1 MGAYMSYNKYNQ
13 GWLKLCP
20 KAVCAVDPQDYF
32 RSIGKELIDKQLEL
46 DTEKEN
52 NAEIRHYL
60 KQGDKLCLKGDE
72 CDGFSMQE
80 SVYEYVEHIG
90 KVNGI
95 DIDSF
100 VVKRIYDGS
109 KESPKIFSLTK
120 DDCKMLNIQFQQ
132 GLELC
137 PQNLPWQRIED
148 FEKSIMGTSSEN
160 KKESITEQKNNHFD
174 GINLGTYPVDRETK
188 RVRKIMIKIGRFD
201 ICFMERFAR
210 IDNDDYSIYIP
221 NNSVEIGKIF
231 AVRLKGSTKEYN
243 IPYKPFVVCSNSF
256 CRSFSVFME
265 LDLSFVANGR
275 GLELSLLDSF
285 SVNDIFEVFVWG
297 RKINKIAAK
306 QSTYDIVQNKL
317 KGRYILLNN
326 KSELSPTWRYT
337 KSNFSL

>member
-1 MGAYMSYNKYNQ
+1 MGAYMSCNKYNQ

-20 KAVCAVDPQDYF
+20 KAVCAVDPKDYF
-32 RSIGKELIDKQLEL
+32 HSIGKELIDKQLEL
-46 DTEKEN
+46 DNEKEN

-100 VVKRIYDGS
+100 VVKRVYDGS

-148 FEKSIMGTSSEN
+148 FEKSVIGTSSED
-160 KKESITEQKNNHFD
+160 KKENITEQKNNHFD

-201 ICFMERFAR
+201 VCFMERFAR
-210 IDNDDYSIYIP
+210 IDNGNYGIYIP
-221 NNSVEIGKIF
+221 NNSVEIDKIF
-231 AVRLKGSTKEYN
+231 AVMLKGGMKEYN
-243 IPYKPFVVCSNSF
+243 IPCKPFVVFSNMFS
-256 CRSFSVFME
+256 RSFSVFIE

-275 GLELSLLDSF
+275 GLELNLLDSF

-297 RKINKIAAK
+297 KKVDKLSAK
-306 QSTYDIVQNKL
+306 HSIDDTVQNKL
-317 KGRYILLNN
+317 KGRYISLND
-326 KSELSPTWRYT
+326 KLELSPTWRYVES
-337 KSNFSL
+337 KFSL